1 MSFSNASTVCL
12 AAVYVITSIPSSL
25 PRRLSTKLS
34 ALLDSQD
41 YSHQNAQRISKEVER
56 ALRYPADTVRV
67 GLKRNFEK
75 LVVRREDT
83 TKLRMESEVAR
94 KYFSNLVTDSED
106 IRNIVQR
113 VDLEP
118 AMPGAPRM

>member
-1 MSFSNASTVCL
+1 MCL
-12 AAVYVITSIPSSL
+12 AAAYIVASIPSSL
-25 PRRLSTKLS
+25 PRRLSTKLA

-67 GLKRNFEK
+67 GLKRGCET

-83 TKLRMESEVAR
+83 AKLRAESEVAR
-94 KYFSNLVTDSED
+94 KYFSNLVTVSEY